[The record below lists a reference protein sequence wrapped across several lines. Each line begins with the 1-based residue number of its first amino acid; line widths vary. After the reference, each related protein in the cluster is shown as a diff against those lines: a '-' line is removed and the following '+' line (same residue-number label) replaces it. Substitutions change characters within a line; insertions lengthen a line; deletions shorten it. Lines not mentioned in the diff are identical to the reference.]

1 MSSFIGTRKQLIEK
15 YGSFIKKAVKGT
27 GIYPGTLITQLIVES
42 SGSVNG
48 KNLVG
53 GSGLSRN
60 ANNYFGIK
68 ATSNYKGAKYCTKTK
83 EVINGSTILIDD
95 CFRKYY
101 SIEDSIKDYIQFLQ
115 NNQRYTK
122 GGVFN
127 SVSVEDQFR
136 NLQKSGYATNPN
148 YANFLISVYKP
159 LKKDIDSIKGT
170 KFNIDQ
176 LFTVGSVLLIVFSMY
191 KYYFKDEKRN

>member
-1 MSSFIGTRKQLIEK
+1 MSFIGSRKELISK
-15 YGSFIKKAVKGT
+15 YGPFIKKTVRGT

-42 SGSVNG
+42 SGTVNG

-68 ATSNYKGAKYCTKTK
+68 AGSNYKGPKYCAKTK

-95 CFRKYY
+95 CFRKYN
-101 SIEDSIKDYIQFLQ
+101 SIESSIKDYVQFLQ

-127 SVSVEDQFR
+127 AASVEDQFKK
-136 NLQKSGYATNPN
+136 LQQSGYATNPK
-148 YANFLISVYKP
+148 YAEFLTSVYKP
-159 LKKDIDSIKGT
+159 LKNEINNIKSPI
-170 KFNIDQ
+170 FNLDQ
-176 LFTVGSVLLIVFSMY
+176 LFTVGSVLLIVFSTY
-191 KYYFKDEKRN
+191 KYYFENEKRN